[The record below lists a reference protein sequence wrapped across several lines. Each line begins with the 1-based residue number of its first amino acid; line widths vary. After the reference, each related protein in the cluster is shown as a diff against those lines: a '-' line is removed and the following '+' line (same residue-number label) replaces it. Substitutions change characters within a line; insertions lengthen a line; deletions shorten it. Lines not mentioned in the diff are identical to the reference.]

1 MENKKLPNGTLTL
14 VFGLLSIM
22 TCWILG
28 FVGLIFGIVAFVISK
43 KDMATLKENPKSYSN
58 ASSLLIGRVLATIGI
73 TLSTIYLG
81 FIVFVYAVIGIE
93 NVGAWQQNMM
103 DRAKYEQEN
112 K

>member
-1 MENKKLPNGTLTL
+1 MKNKKLPNATLTL

-43 KDMATLKENPKSYSN
+43 KDMAALKENPKDYANTSN
-58 ASSLLIGRVLATIGI
+58 ILIGRVLAAIGI
-73 TLSTIYLG
+73 ALSTIYLG
-81 FIVFVYAVIGIE
+81 FIVFVYTVIGID
-93 NVGAWQQNMM
+93 NVDEWQQNLI
-103 DRAKYEQEN
+103 DRAKYEQGN